1 MRNFVFAGI
10 CDFFGQANHSSHDLI
25 IEQHRMMARQL
36 PWQYIAVIISLVC
49 IMVVNINTAPG
60 WLILSFPVA
69 MILFSLVRL
78 VHWIRANLR
87 IDEFSLEERKKDI
100 AVVTIMA
107 PLTTTLFS
115 SIAAYLLLHGD
126 MYQEALT
133 LVLVWG
139 TVALSSYSMA
149 AVPVAAV
156 SSIVLSSIP
165 VIFSLLYSRDYV
177 LDFMAL
183 GFASLSLMSIFILLN
198 SFRAIEKLVKS
209 RSDLAARHE
218 EIEILANTDTL
229 TGLANRYSFRKQL
242 EKIIVASE
250 LFNKRFAV
258 IILDLDSFKQINNLF
273 CHIGGDKVL
282 GEVGERLLKVIG
294 KGGVVARLSSDEF
307 HIVSID
313 VSCKEDA
320 EKLGQDIH
328 KALRAPFMLNNT
340 EVHISSSIGI
350 AVYPKSGKTPGDLVK
365 HASQAQNRAKLGG
378 GGKTCLFTDAFE
390 KEIMEKSRLEMDLR
404 AAIKK
409 DEIEVYFQPIVD
421 LQTGRFV
428 SFETLARWIHPVR
441 GFVPPDV
448 FIKMAEEK
456 GLIEALSIQLLRKA
470 ALVATSWP
478 SDVMLSFNLSAEQVC
493 NPVFA
498 STILAILKEAGL
510 PPERFDAE
518 LTETAIMLDMDSAL
532 MTIDKLRD
540 AGISI
545 SLDDFGTGYSSLSQ
559 IKNFPLDKLKIDKS
573 FIDDICSSQKMRNII
588 TAIQSMCSALEVKT
602 VSEGIETSEQLELLQ
617 KSGGGLGQGYLFSK
631 PVSAEHLPDEFFY
644 EPIRNNTA
652 SYKDAA

>member
-1 MRNFVFAGI
+1 MRHFISTGI
-10 CDFFGQANHSSHDLI
+10 RDLSGSINRNSRAMI

-36 PWQYIAVIISLVC
+36 PWMYVAVIISLAC
-49 IMVVNINTAPG
+49 IMAVNISIAPS
-60 WLILSFPVA
+60 WLVIWFPAA
-69 MILFSLVRL
+69 MILFSVVRL

-87 IDEFSLEERKKDI
+87 IDEFTLEERKKDI
-100 AVVTIMA
+100 AVVTFMA

-115 SIAAYLLLHGD
+115 IIAAYLLLHGNI
-126 MYQEALT
+126 YQEAMT
-133 LVLVWG
+133 LLLVWG
-139 TVALSSYSMA
+139 TVVLSSYSMA
-149 AVPVAAV
+149 AIPVAAV
-156 SSIVLSSIP
+156 SSIFFSSIP
-165 VIFSLLYSRDYV
+165 VVFSLLYSRDYV

-183 GFASLSLMSIFILLN
+183 GFTSLSLLSIFIILN
-198 SFRAIEKLVKS
+198 SFRSTSKLVKS

-218 EIEILANTDTL
+218 EIEVLANTDTL

-242 EKIIVASE
+242 EKIIIASE
-250 LFNKRFAV
+250 LFNKKFAV

-282 GEVGERLLKVIG
+282 SEVGERLGRVVT

-307 HIVSID
+307 HIISID

-320 EKLGQDIH
+320 ENLGRDIH
-328 KALRAPFMLNNT
+328 KALRAPFILNGT
-340 EVHISSSIGI
+340 KVHISTSIGI
-350 AVYPKSGKTPGDLVK
+350 AVYPESGKTPGDLVK

-378 GGKTCLFTDAFE
+378 GGKTCLFSIAFE
-390 KEIMEKSRLEMDLR
+390 EEIMENSRLEIDLR
-404 AAIKK
+404 AAIEN

-421 LQTGRFV
+421 LQSGKFV

-448 FIKMAEEK
+448 FIKVAEEK

-470 ALVATSWP
+470 ALVATTWP

-493 NPVFA
+493 DPGFA
-498 STILAILKEAGL
+498 STILAILKETGL

-518 LTETAIMLDMDSAL
+518 LTETAIMRDMDSAL

-573 FIDDICSSQKMRNII
+573 FIDDICTSQKMRNII
-588 TAIQSMCSALEVKT
+588 TAIQSMCSALEIKA

-631 PVSAEHLPDEFFY
+631 PVPAEHLPDEFFY
-644 EPIRNNTA
+644 EPLRIK
-652 SYKDAA
+652 SEKYKNAA